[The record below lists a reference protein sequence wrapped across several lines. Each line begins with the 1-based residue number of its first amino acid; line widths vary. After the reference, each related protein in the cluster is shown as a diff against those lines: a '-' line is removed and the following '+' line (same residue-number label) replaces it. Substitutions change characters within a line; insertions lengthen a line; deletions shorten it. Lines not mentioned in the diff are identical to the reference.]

1 MAKVKIAC
9 PAGSGMNFA
18 QQLLQLSFYNAED
31 QFPTGGHER
40 KDILEEVPTLVIVR
54 HPYDAIASG
63 AERWLKS
70 SDHEAFKNNTDLI
83 DDLDIDNMV
92 KRIEGENFRYVEF
105 LKDIE
110 SLSHVKLFTFDFLTQ
125 NPQSFVKEVAK
136 YFKIKN
142 EITIRSI
149 PEVLQVV
156 VDSGNANRIPREK
169 SAGRK
174 QIENLIMNIYREKE
188 FDALKIYSSLK
199 EKLDKE
205 LI

>member
-1 MAKVKIAC
+1 MAKIKIAC

-54 HPYDAIASG
+54 NPYDAIASG

-83 DDLDIDNMV
+83 EDSDIPNMV
-92 KRIEGENFRYVEF
+92 KHIEGENFRYIEF

-110 SLSHVKLFTFDFLTQ
+110 NLSHVKLFTFDLLT
-125 NPQSFVKEVAK
+125 NNSEVFVKKVAEC
-136 YFKIKN
+136 FNIKN
-142 EITIRSI
+142 EITKRSI

-156 VDSGNANRIPREK
+156 INSGNANRIPREK

-174 QIENLIMNIYREKE
+174 EIDRLILDMYNEKE
-188 FDALKIYSSLK
+188 FDALKIYLSLK
-199 EKLDKE
+199 ENLDRE